1 MYKTLT
7 SLATPHLDSDRQPQ
21 MRQADDIHR
30 LQNFRSIFN
39 PDGCLDHR
47 VHKIKF
53 TLQLPK

>member
-1 MYKTLT
+1 
-7 SLATPHLDSDRQPQ
+7 